1 MNEFA
6 LSCGVTNARSSNTDT
21 RIHDTRIRSLV
32 LLGWWEME
40 RQVMIMGMTEIL
52 ILLGLVLFVSS
63 YSGSDSCVDYG
74 CFWGVGQF

>member
-52 ILLGLVLFVSS
+52 MLLGLVLFVLFSPVLIHLLIIDAF
-63 YSGSDSCVDYG
+63 GG
-74 CFWGVGQF
+74 